1 VLTFLHT
8 RLTRWLALALA
19 LVWVTA
25 VASAD
30 VLQTPGDMRCHDM
43 PCCPRS
49 DGGMQSCSTAQCAEQ
64 APEKAESQSAAKEPI
79 RASLPAMVAPADDSA
94 GRVAVSRRELTL
106 GLRHSAAVFRLKDDL
121 RI

>member
-1 VLTFLHT
+1 VTTFPHP
-8 RLTRWLALALA
+8 RVSRWLALAMA
-19 LVWVTA
+19 VVWVVA

-30 VLQTPGDMRCHDM
+30 AVLTPAMHCRDM

-64 APEKAESQSAAKEPI
+64 IPERAESQNAAKEPGAVASTAAALPEEPEARSAI
-79 RASLPAMVAPADDSA
+79 RK
-94 GRVAVSRRELTL
+94 RELTP
-106 GLRHSAAVFRLKDDL
+106 GLRSPIAVFRLKDDL

>member
-1 VLTFLHT
+1 MVFLHP
-8 RLTRWLALALA
+8 RVSRCLTLALAMI
-19 LVWVTA
+19 WVAA

-30 VLQTPGDMRCHDM
+30 VLQTPGNMRCHDM

-64 APEKAESQSAAKEPI
+64 APEKAESQSAAKEPV
-79 RASLPAMVAPADDSA
+79 RTSLPAMVAPATA
-94 GRVAVSRRELTL
+94 APPRFATAPRELTE
-106 GLRHSAAVFRLKDDL
+106 GLRHSEAVFRLKDDL